1 MSTKYF
7 QKNRK
12 IPDGKRNLEVNEG
25 IKCSLKE
32 MTKGE
37 KQKNDFFKMKFNW
50 ILSWTVY
57 ASVCWANNKLRVDR
71 DATTW
76 KLVKT

>member
-50 ILSWTVY
+50 ILS
-57 ASVCWANNKLRVDR
+57 
-71 DATTW
+71 
-76 KLVKT
+76 